1 MTALHW
7 AALWNHHSLIP
18 LLLDY
23 GAKIDS
29 FDIIGW
35 TPLFLAGKY
44 KNKESVIELLCNK
57 AWPSARINGKMSAI
71 DIDNDYIKKAE
82 ILHICLKWAPK
93 SAWGDVWAQEGIN
106 FFKGKK

>member
-7 AALWNHHSLIP
+7 AALRNHYTLIP

-29 FDIIGW
+29 FDIIGR

-44 KNKESVIELLCNK
+44 KHKESVIELLCNK
-57 AWPSARINGKMSAI
+57 A
-71 DIDNDYIKKAE
+71 
-82 ILHICLKWAPK
+82 
-93 SAWGDVWAQEGIN
+93 
-106 FFKGKK
+106 